1 VLIVKH
7 FDAKAHNEKRKIMEK
22 YAVGKRFN
30 ETFIEND
37 DSEKVASGVITCHEV
52 DNLEFNRDIG
62 VIVLLDEQH
71 RETWETDGYKLFDWC
86 LLVE

>member
-1 VLIVKH
+1 MKYFEV
-7 FDAKAHNEKRKIMEK
+7 KAHNEKQEMMEK

-30 ETFIEND
+30 ETFIETD
-37 DSEKVASGVITCHEV
+37 GSEKVASGEITGHEV
-52 DNLEFNRDIG
+52 DNLDFNRDIG

-71 RETWETDGYKLFDWC
+71 RKTWETDGYKLFDWS